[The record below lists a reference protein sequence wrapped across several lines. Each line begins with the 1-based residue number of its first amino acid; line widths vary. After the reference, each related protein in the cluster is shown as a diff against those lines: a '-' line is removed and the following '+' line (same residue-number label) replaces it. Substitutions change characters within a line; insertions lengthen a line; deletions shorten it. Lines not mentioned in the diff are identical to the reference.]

1 MLCLNSKKLLATGK
15 KEPIFAC
22 YFTYEEIYNYI
33 PIPVGSVRKFY
44 RKDIHGARVTH
55 SSELKFVTDMAPD
68 IIIKEDEIILWGMQI
83 GIRIYEYDLYE

>member
-22 YFTYEEIYNYI
+22 YYTFEEFYNYI
-33 PIPVGSVRKFY
+33 PIPVGSVRKLY
-44 RKDIHGARVTH
+44 RKDINGARVTH
-55 SSELKFVTDMAPD
+55 SSELKFVSDISPV
-68 IIIKEDEIILWGMQI
+68 IIITEDEFILSGTPV